1 MWSDIL
7 KRSKIKIIGSV
18 YRQILLEYL
27 EETGF
32 LDSYE
37 VVDILDN
44 SMIEKYIRLHK
55 EHRGGTKMVG
65 NKSSVK
71 TKLNSHLASYLP
83 DNYERT
89 TSPYMKERARGGNF
103 VVKIPQSEDL
113 EKIRTSRGDRLRLK
127 DWDAFKKSLRAG
139 LNTIVPRDIYGRKS
153 SVRIVDGDFVDN
165 KATLNVSFRSLQTDR
180 RYIHINFIEEDG
192 DYYFTTIEGNIQIF
206 DNEVIQTEAQ
216 LRERVIDLVEE
227 FYIQEKKEYDLRQKE
242 EIFVN

>member
-55 EHRGGTKMVG
+55 EHRATVTPSLGGTKMVG
-65 NKSSVK
+65 NKSSIK
-71 TKLNSHLASYLP
+71 TKLNSLLSNYLP
-83 DNYERT
+83 NNYERRP
-89 TSPYMKERARGGNF
+89 SRYMKESGKGGRF

-113 EKIRTSRGDRLRLK
+113 QC
-127 DWDAFKKSLRAG
+127 F
-139 LNTIVPRDIYGRKS
+139 
-153 SVRIVDGDFVDN
+153 F
-165 KATLNVSFRSLQTDR
+165 
-180 RYIHINFIEEDG
+180 
-192 DYYFTTIEGNIQIF
+192 
-206 DNEVIQTEAQ
+206 
-216 LRERVIDLVEE
+216 
-227 FYIQEKKEYDLRQKE
+227 
-242 EIFVN
+242 